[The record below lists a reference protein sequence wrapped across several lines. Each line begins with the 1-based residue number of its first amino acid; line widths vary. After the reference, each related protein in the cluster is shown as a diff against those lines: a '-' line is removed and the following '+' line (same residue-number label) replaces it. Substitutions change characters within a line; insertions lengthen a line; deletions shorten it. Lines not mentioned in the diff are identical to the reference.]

1 LHDVVIVGAGP
12 AGSYVAYRLARS
24 GYKVLVLEEHE
35 RIGEPVRCT
44 GIIGAECLERF
55 PFFEGVVLRDVNS
68 ARLFSPSGR
77 ELRLWRDR
85 VQAYLVDRAAL
96 DRVLARKAEREGAHY
111 LLGNKVKDIAAS
123 DGSVKVKTE
132 SLETYEAKAAVIA
145 TGFGSSLPQ
154 KVGLGRVCDLVGGAQ
169 AEVSIGGQSEIEV
182 YFDQELAPEFF
193 AWFVPTSPNRALV
206 GLFSRRSPGGHLRA
220 LLGLL
225 FRQGK
230 IASPEAKIAYR
241 GIPLT
246 PLPKTYRDRVLV
258 VGDAAGQVKPTTGGG
273 VYYGLLCAEVAA
285 DTLDRA
291 LATGDFSESL
301 FSGYERAW
309 REMIGRELRIGYLA
323 RRLYGR
329 LSNRQVD
336 QLFHI
341 VKSRGIHERLLRS
354 AELSFEWHSDA
365 ILEGLK
371 HLGPWRYLFDL
382 GGKT

>member
-1 LHDVVIVGAGP
+1 
-12 AGSYVAYRLARS
+12 
-24 GYKVLVLEEHE
+24 
-35 RIGEPVRCT
+35 
-44 GIIGAECLERF
+44 
-55 PFFEGVVLRDVNS
+55 
-68 ARLFSPSGR
+68 
-77 ELRLWRDR
+77 
-85 VQAYLVDRAAL
+85 
-96 DRVLARKAEREGAHY
+96 
-111 LLGNKVKDIAAS
+111 
-123 DGSVKVKTE
+123 
-132 SLETYEAKAAVIA
+132 
-145 TGFGSSLPQ
+145 
-154 KVGLGRVCDLVGGAQ
+154 
-169 AEVSIGGQSEIEV
+169 
-182 YFDQELAPEFF
+182 
-193 AWFVPTSPNRALV
+193 
-206 GLFSRRSPGGHLRA
+206 
-220 LLGLL
+220 
-225 FRQGK
+225 
-230 IASPEAKIAYR
+230 
-241 GIPLT
+241 
-246 PLPKTYRDRVLV
+246 